1 MIAKVCVI
9 GLGYIGLPTSLV
21 FAKAGFDVTGVDVSE
36 HVIKSLNNG
45 IIHIEEPGIEEVY
58 EEVRSKF
65 AFRAQNVPE
74 MADAYIIAVP
84 TPVNGDHTANLDYV
98 ESATRSIV
106 PYLRSGNVVIIE
118 STIPPRTTNDVV
130 APILEDAGWRVGE
143 EIYLAHCPERV
154 LPGSIFRELVENN
167 RIIGG
172 YNRTSAERAASFYRT
187 FVRGEIVLTTST
199 SAEMAKLM
207 ENTYRDVN
215 IALANE
221 LTKASSL
228 LGVDALE
235 VIELANKHPR
245 VNLHS
250 PGPGVGGHCIAV
262 DPYFIIEKAPSA
274 TPLMSVSRQIN
285 NSMPEFVVEQVE
297 KLVPPFQ
304 GHSVAVFGLT
314 YKGNVD
320 DIRESPAV
328 QVVNLLRKR
337 GFQVKVHDPHVQ
349 PDHCPFRLHSAEDAL
364 NEAKCLI
371 VLADHNEFR
380 YINLDWLK
388 GMQMPVVFDTKNC
401 VKFAADSN
409 VELYNFGNLHSLNNK
424 ETVAI
429 R

>member
-1 MIAKVCVI
+1 MIGKICVV

-21 FAKAGFDVTGVDVSE
+21 FAKAGFEVVGVDVSE
-36 HVIKSLNNG
+36 RVVKSLNAG
-45 IIHIEEPGIEEVY
+45 VIHIEENGIEEIY
-58 EEVRSKF
+58 EDVCSRYSFQAK
-65 AFRAQNVPE
+65 NSPE

-84 TPVNGDHTANLDYV
+84 TPVNEDHTANLDYV
-98 ESATRSIV
+98 VSATRSIV
-106 PYLRSGNVVIIE
+106 PYLRSGNVVIVE
-118 STIPPRTTNDVV
+118 STIPPRTTDDVV
-130 APILEDAGWRVGE
+130 APILAEAGWRVGD

-154 LPGSIFRELVENN
+154 LPGNIFRELIENN

-172 YNRTSAERAASFYRT
+172 YNPISAEKAASFYRA
-187 FVRGEIVLTTST
+187 FVRGEIVLTSST

-221 LTKASSL
+221 LTKVSSL

-285 NSMPEFVVEQVE
+285 NSMPEFVVEQVG
-297 KLVPPFQ
+297 KLVPPYE
-304 GHSVAVFGLT
+304 GHLIAAFGLT

-320 DIRESPAV
+320 DIRESPALE
-328 QVVNLLRKR
+328 VVHQLMKR
-337 GFQVKVHDPHVQ
+337 GYKVRVHDPHVQ
-349 PDHCPFRLHSAEDAL
+349 PDHCPFRIHSAEEAL
-364 NEAKCLI
+364 NEARCLVI
-371 VLADHNEFR
+371 LADHYEFR
-380 YINLDWLK
+380 YIDPDWLK
-388 GMQMPVVFDTKNC
+388 GMQTPVVLDTKHC
-401 VKFAADSN
+401 VTFPSGTKAALFN
-409 VELYNFGNLHSLNNK
+409 YGNLHLLRNV
-424 ETVAI
+424 EPMVL